1 MPTSYTVQVFVSE
14 YLGNP
19 LGDMLD
25 GLEIITGST
34 SPYELPQPPS
44 ARASFIG
51 LPVISG
57 VTQTP
62 DWWLDKTIV
71 FTILPQGATG
81 NVVWQ
86 GEVQSYTVSPIEHNS
101 TTQLVELDILGVTSK
116 LSNYLIQ
123 NETVGSP
130 SYDYWT
136 NLPTYLDL
144 EVSRTSWS
152 EVPAG
157 LTWALLPATTTWNS
171 YTNNIDDFVFQW
183 DTCTASTF
191 FYGIPAAGRDLLTF
205 VTDTVANKY
214 KGWVWYD
221 KNEVTFN
228 APSNGYLNYTQIT
241 SLDATSCVNWSS
253 LNASQNLSNIVN
265 NANMDTVSPP
275 DTIGYYAADSY
286 KTFGSR
292 YYDFG
297 TTYEAAFPAD
307 YPPLVLADKVNAYKA
322 PNKYLQSFT
331 VDLDQL
337 THVTGEWQNF
347 YKSTKPV
354 RLPVT
359 NIPTAY
365 GGNHTYMVRGVQL
378 SLTNKHA
385 EATLV
390 VVPSTIYNPS

>member
-1 MPTSYTVQVFVSE
+1 MPSNYAVTVEVEGFSSID
-14 YLGNP
+14 LGA
-19 LGDMLD
+19 MLD

-44 ARASFIG
+44 ARAAFLG

-62 DWWLDKTIV
+62 EWWIGKRVTFSI
-71 FTILPQGATG
+71 TPQGASGAVT
-81 NVVWQ
+81 WR
-86 GEVQSYTVSPIEHNS
+86 GEVQGFSCTPVEHSS
-101 TTQLVELDILGVTSK
+101 TTQLVELDLLGVTSK
-116 LSNYLIQ
+116 LANYLIQ

-130 SYDYWT
+130 SYDYWS
-136 NLPTYLDL
+136 NFPTYLDR
-144 EVSRTSWS
+144 EVARTSWA

-157 LTWALLPATTTWNS
+157 LTWAAAVGTWS
-171 YTNNIDDFVFQW
+171 TYTNNTENITFAW
-183 DTCTASTF
+183 DTNTASTF

-205 VTDTVANKY
+205 ITDTIANKY

-221 KNEVTFN
+221 DDEVTFN

-241 SLDATSCVNWSS
+241 SLDASSCIMWSS
-253 LNASQNLSNIVN
+253 LQTSQNFSNIVN
-265 NANMDTVSPP
+265 NANMSKVSP
-275 DTIGYYAADSY
+275 DAVMGYMDATSY
-286 KTFGSR
+286 NTYGSQ

-297 TTYEAAFPAD
+297 VTYEATFPAD

-331 VDLDQL
+331 VDLDKL
-337 THVTGEWQNF
+337 DHIGFEWYSF
-347 YKSTKPV
+347 YKSRKPV
-354 RLPVT
+354 RLPLT
-359 NIPTAY
+359 NIPAAY